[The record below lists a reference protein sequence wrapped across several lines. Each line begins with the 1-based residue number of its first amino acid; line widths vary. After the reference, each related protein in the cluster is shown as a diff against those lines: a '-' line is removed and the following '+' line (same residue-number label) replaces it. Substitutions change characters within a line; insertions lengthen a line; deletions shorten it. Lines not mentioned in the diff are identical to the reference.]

1 MAITNYV
8 VQCEMIFYFIRSVR
22 EFVKQKQYPSI
33 DAAIKVSLWI
43 CLLYSTNIF
52 VHLFRIFMTSVATA
66 AMAIFNMAS
75 NAIFGK
81 SNQS

>member
-1 MAITNYV
+1 MQDAFTYDVVFYGYV
-8 VQCEMIFYFIRSVR
+8 VQCEMIFYFIRFVR

-52 VHLFRIFMTSVATA
+52 VHLFRIFMTSVK
-66 AMAIFNMAS
+66 NCV
-75 NAIFGK
+75 N
-81 SNQS
+81 

>member
-33 DAAIKVSLWI
+33 DASIKVSLWI

-52 VHLFRIFMTSVATA
+52 VHLFRIFMTSVK
-66 AMAIFNMAS
+66 NCV
-75 NAIFGK
+75 N
-81 SNQS
+81 